1 MYTKKKKKMGVWVGP
16 RGNAATP
23 PPPPQNKNKK
33 INCPGSA
40 LAIR

>member
-23 PPPPQNKNKK
+23 PPQNKNKK

>member
-23 PPPPQNKNKK
+23 PPPPPKTKTKK
-33 INCPGSA
+33 
-40 LAIR
+40 